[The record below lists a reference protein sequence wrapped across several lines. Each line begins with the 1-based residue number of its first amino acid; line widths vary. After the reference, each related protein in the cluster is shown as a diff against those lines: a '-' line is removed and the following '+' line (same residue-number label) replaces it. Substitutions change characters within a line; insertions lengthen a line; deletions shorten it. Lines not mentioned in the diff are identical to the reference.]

1 MPAAASETLPRTKWA
16 MDDESKKIVTILY
29 ELCQSLIFSLEMSL
43 DNHER
48 FVEVI
53 DKLSPIISRTNLA
66 EYFEETKKSI
76 VESTKED
83 RESLKESI
91 QFLETMKKQW
101 EDTTNKKIDITYN

>member
-1 MPAAASETLPRTKWA
+1 
-16 MDDESKKIVTILY
+16 MDDESKKVVTILY

-53 DKLSPIISRTNLA
+53 DKLSPLISRTNLV
-66 EYFEETKKSI
+66 EYFEKTKKSI
-76 VESTKED
+76 INSTKED

-91 QFLETMKKQW
+91 QFLETMKKRW

>member
-1 MPAAASETLPRTKWA
+1 
-16 MDDESKKIVTILY
+16 MDDESKKTITILY

-53 DKLSPIISRTNLA
+53 DKLSPLISRTNLVD
-66 EYFEETKKSI
+66 YFEKTKKSI
-76 VESTKED
+76 INSTKED
-83 RESLKESI
+83 RESLQESI
-91 QFLETMKKQW
+91 KFLETMKKRW

>member
-1 MPAAASETLPRTKWA
+1 

-53 DKLSPIISRTNLA
+53 DKLSPIISRTSLA
-66 EYFEETKKSI
+66 DYFEETKKSI
-76 VESTKED
+76 IGATKED
-83 RESLKESI
+83 RESLQESI
-91 QFLETMKKQW
+91 RFLETMRKRW

>member
-1 MPAAASETLPRTKWA
+1 MPAEASETPPRTKWA

-53 DKLSPIISRTNLA
+53 DKLSPLISRTSLVD
-66 EYFEETKKSI
+66 YFDKTKKSI
-76 VESTKED
+76 INSTKED
-83 RESLKESI
+83 RESLQESI
-91 QFLETMKKQW
+91 KFLETMKKR
-101 EDTTNKKIDITYN
+101 

>member
-1 MPAAASETLPRTKWA
+1 

-29 ELCQSLIFSLEMSL
+29 ELCQSLIFSLEMTL

-53 DKLSPIISRTNLA
+53 DKLSPLISRTNLV
-66 EYFEETKKSI
+66 EYFEKTKKSI
-76 VESTKED
+76 INSTKED
-83 RESLKESI
+83 RESLQESI
-91 QFLETMKKQW
+91 KFLETMRKRW